1 MKPIETD
8 RIYVDICDLRDV
20 DEEDD
25 ISLAY
30 WSPIRTARFCT
41 EFRLVKDERW
51 DDED

>member
-1 MKPIETD
+1 MKPIKTD

-25 ISLAY
+25 ADLGY
-30 WSPIRTARFCT
+30 WSPDWSPRFCT